1 MTNNIFYWF
10 VYFVVIFYSTRL
22 FLVCCFAAFTLRI
35 LYVICII
42 YVLKFAFNV
51 LVYDILAKHA
61 FLLCHDF
68 SFRRPSKTPAKRLW
82 WSTHYIYISLHIHIY
97 VCICIYIY
105 IIYYIYI
112 YILDITIYYIY
123 IYLYTCIYIT
133 IYINYINHMNHN
145 NHINITYITLIKFW
159 TFYHY
164 YHYSLRPIRIWY
176 SIFYKV
182 GDIISGFEICGQFTK
197 QASQYVIKI
206 QLYQLHLL
214 KSFINKT

>member
-1 MTNNIFYWF
+1 MHSKPGNVFYIYYKLYIYICIYMYIYVCIYIYMYIYIFCKPILTNNIFYWF

-22 FLVCCFAAFTLRI
+22 FLTCCFAAFTLRI

-105 IIYYIYI
+105 ILYIIYIYI
-112 YILDITIYYIY
+112 Y
-123 IYLYTCIYIT
+123 
-133 IYINYINHMNHN
+133 
-145 NHINITYITLIKFW
+145 
-159 TFYHY
+159 
-164 YHYSLRPIRIWY
+164 
-176 SIFYKV
+176 
-182 GDIISGFEICGQFTK
+182 
-197 QASQYVIKI
+197 
-206 QLYQLHLL
+206 
-214 KSFINKT
+214 

>member
-1 MTNNIFYWF
+1 MYIYVYTCIYMYVYIYICIYKYFVNRFWLTTF

-22 FLVCCFAAFTLRI
+22 FLTCCFAAFTLRI

-105 IIYYIYI
+105 ILYIIYIYI
-112 YILDITIYYIY
+112 YIY
-123 IYLYTCIYIT
+123 
-133 IYINYINHMNHN
+133 
-145 NHINITYITLIKFW
+145 
-159 TFYHY
+159 
-164 YHYSLRPIRIWY
+164 
-176 SIFYKV
+176 
-182 GDIISGFEICGQFTK
+182 
-197 QASQYVIKI
+197 
-206 QLYQLHLL
+206 
-214 KSFINKT
+214 